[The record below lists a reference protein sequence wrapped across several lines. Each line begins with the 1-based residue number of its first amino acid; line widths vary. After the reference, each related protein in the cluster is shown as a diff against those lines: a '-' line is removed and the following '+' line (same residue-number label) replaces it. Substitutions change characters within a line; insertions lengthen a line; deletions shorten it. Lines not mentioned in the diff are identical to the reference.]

1 MPPMSATGFSSLFQ
15 PIRLCWNHRRLLGAA
30 ILSEMRGM
38 YAGSVLGLVW
48 VALGPIILLSIYT
61 AIYTLVFKVQPVGM
75 TLEDYVL
82 HVFAGLIPF
91 IAFCGALTVGALS
104 ISSNRQLLLNTVFP
118 SELIPI
124 RSVLSASTVLPVG
137 LLLLMV
143 FQLLRGDGTWFMAL
157 VPVVILLQMMF
168 LVGVSWVLSLLGL
181 LLKDLGPLLNY
192 VSLLLLIVTPIA
204 YTPDMMPGYLRILIY
219 VNPLYYFVNAY
230 QQLIVQGVLP
240 SHGDCM
246 VTLLLGVGAFALGH
260 GVFRRGKDVFYDFA

>member
-1 MPPMSATGFSSLFQ
+1 MSSGAGNSIFQ
-15 PIRLCWNHRRLLGAA
+15 PIRLCWDHRRLLGSA
-30 ILSEMRGM
+30 IIAEMRGM

-48 VALGPIILLSIYT
+48 IIVGPMILLGLYT

-75 TLEDYVL
+75 TLGDYVL

-124 RSVLSASTVLPVG
+124 RSVASASTVLPVG
-137 LLLLMV
+137 LALLMIV
-143 FQLLRGDGTWFMAL
+143 QCVRGEASWLLAL
-157 VPVVILLQMMF
+157 VPIAVILQMMF
-168 LVGVSWVLSLLGL
+168 LIGISWILSLIGL

-192 VSLLLLIVTPIA
+192 VSLLLLIATPIA
-204 YTPDMMPGYLRILIY
+204 YTPDMMPPYLRFLIY

-230 QQLIVQGVLP
+230 QLLIVQRTLP
-240 SHGDCM
+240 GIAECV
-246 VTLLLGVGAFALGH
+246 VTVLLGVGMFALGH
-260 GVFRRGKDVFYDFA
+260 FVFRRGKDVFYDFA

>member
-1 MPPMSATGFSSLFQ
+1 MSTHALATFVE
-15 PIRLCWNHRRLLGAA
+15 PARLCWDHRRLLFAA
-30 ILSEMRGM
+30 IASEMRGM

-48 VALGPIILLSIYT
+48 VVLGPMILLSIYT

-137 LLLLMV
+137 LLLLAL
-143 FQLLRGDGTWFMAL
+143 FQVIRGEGTWYIAIVPL
-157 VPVVILLQMMF
+157 VVLLQLMF
-168 LVGVSWVLSLLGL
+168 LVGISWILSLLGL

-192 VSLLLLIVTPIA
+192 VSLLLLIATPIA
-204 YTPDMMPGYLRILIY
+204 YTPDMMPSYLRVLIY
-219 VNPLYYFVNAY
+219 VNPLYYFVHAY
-230 QQLIVQGVLP
+230 QLLIVQGSLP
-240 SHGDCM
+240 SSIDCM
-246 VTLLLGVGAFALGH
+246 ITVALGLGMFALGH

>member
-1 MPPMSATGFSSLFQ
+1 MSPGWSVTFMQ
-15 PIRLCWNHRRLLGAA
+15 PITLCWDHRRLLIAA

-48 VALGPIILLSIYT
+48 VVLGPMMLLGIYT

-75 TLEDYVL
+75 TLENYVL

-137 LLLLMV
+137 LLLLV
-143 FQLLRGDGTWFMAL
+143 AFQIVRGEGTWYVTL
-157 VPVVILLQMMF
+157 VPFVVVLQLMF
-168 LVGVSWVLSLLGL
+168 LVGISWILSLLGL

-192 VSLLLLIVTPIA
+192 VSLLLLIATPIA
-204 YTPDMMPGYLRILIY
+204 YTPDMMPSYLRVLIY
-219 VNPLYYFVNAY
+219 VNPLYYFVDAY
-230 QQLIVQGVLP
+230 QHLIVRGGLP
-240 SHGDCM
+240 GPVECIATM
-246 VTLLLGVGAFALGH
+246 CLGVGSFMLGH
-260 GVFRRGKDVFYDFA
+260 AVFRRGKDVFYDFA